1 MKILIIGI
9 VASGKTT
16 LAKKLSKEYNIKH
29 YEIDLIVHDDKDNYK
44 RTNEEQQNLIKRIN
58 ENDNW
63 IIEGTLRKNLFNLL
77 QLADI
82 IIYLDIPLIVRKR
95 RILTRFIKQ
104 KLRIEKSNYKPD
116 LKMLKNMYKWT
127 KDFEKNKR
135 EFENTISKSGKKI
148 IVLKSKKEIESF
160 KIQ

>member
-44 RTNEEQQNLIKRIN
+44 RTNEEQQNLIKKIN

-127 KDFEKNKR
+127 KDFEKNKK
-135 EFENTISKSGKKI
+135 EFENTISKPGKKI

>member
-16 LAKKLSKEYNIKH
+16 LAKKLSKEYKIKH

-82 IIYLDIPLIVRKR
+82 IIYLDIPLMVRKR

-127 KDFEKNKR
+127 KDFEKNKK

>member
-127 KDFEKNKR
+127 KDFEKNKK

>member
-82 IIYLDIPLIVRKR
+82 IIYLDIPLMVRKR

-127 KDFEKNKR
+127 KDFEKNKK

>member
-82 IIYLDIPLIVRKR
+82 IIYLDIPLMVRKR

-127 KDFEKNKR
+127 KDFEKNKK
-135 EFENTISKSGKKI
+135 EFENTISKPGKKI

>member
-29 YEIDLIVHDDKDNYK
+29 YEIDLIVHDDKNNYK
-44 RTNEEQQNLIKRIN
+44 RTNEEQQNLIKKID

-63 IIEGTLRKNLFNLL
+63 IIEGTLRKNLLNLL
-77 QLADI
+77 QLADK
-82 IIYLDIPLIVRKR
+82 IIYIDIPLSIRKR
-95 RILTRFIKQ
+95 RILIRFIKQ
-104 KLRIEKSNYKPD
+104 KLGIEKSNYKPD
-116 LKMLKNMYKWT
+116 LRMLKNMYKWT
-127 KDFEKNKR
+127 EDFEKNKK
-135 EFENTISKSGKKI
+135 EFENTLLKSGKNI
-148 IVLKSKKEIESF
+148 ITLKNKKEIKSF